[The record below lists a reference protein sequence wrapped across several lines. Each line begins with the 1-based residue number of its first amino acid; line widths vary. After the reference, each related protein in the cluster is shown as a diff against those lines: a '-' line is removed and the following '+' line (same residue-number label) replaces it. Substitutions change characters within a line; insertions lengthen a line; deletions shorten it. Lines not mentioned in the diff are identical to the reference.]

1 MKTIQQVFII
11 SALTILSIS
20 NAFGQS
26 EELIKF
32 LNAYKTSEFN
42 ESKKIIQDYSF
53 NVNATYTMSE
63 YSSVNGLL
71 FETDIPEVKG
81 YKAIINCKLENN
93 SHQFADKRMMVVMYF
108 DKERKRWAVFAIREV
123 IDATNEYNI
132 AKNDVEA
139 NKFYT
144 KKEFVYRGLAYWCMM
159 AGKLQDAKKYI
170 ELGLTEA
177 KSNNNSTFTTNIDL
191 ILKAI
196 Q

>member
-20 NAFGQS
+20 NAFGQT
-26 EELIKF
+26 EELKKF
-32 LNAYKTSEFN
+32 LDAYKTSEFD
-42 ESKKIIQDYSF
+42 ESKKIIQDLSF
-53 NVNATYTMSE
+53 NVVATYTMSE

-81 YKAIINCKLENN
+81 YKAIINCKLENE
-93 SHQFADKRMMVVMYF
+93 SHQFTDKRMMVVMYF
-108 DKERKRWAVFAIREV
+108 DKERKKWVVFGIREV

-132 AKNDVEA
+132 SKNDVEA

-144 KKEFVYRGLAYWCMM
+144 KKEFVYRNLAYWCMM

-170 ELGLTEA
+170 ELGITEA
-177 KSNNNSTFTTNIDL
+177 KSNNNSEFTTNVDM

>member
-93 SHQFADKRMMVVMYF
+93 SHQFAV
-108 DKERKRWAVFAIREV
+108 
-123 IDATNEYNI
+123 
-132 AKNDVEA
+132 
-139 NKFYT
+139 
-144 KKEFVYRGLAYWCMM
+144 
-159 AGKLQDAKKYI
+159 
-170 ELGLTEA
+170 
-177 KSNNNSTFTTNIDL
+177 SSH
-191 ILKAI
+191 
-196 Q
+196 

>member
-20 NAFGQS
+20 NAFGQT
-26 EELIKF
+26 EELKMF
-32 LNAYKTSEFN
+32 LDAYKTSEFD
-42 ESKKIIQDYSF
+42 ESKKILQNYSF
-53 NVNATYTMSE
+53 NVSANYTMSE
-63 YSSVNGLL
+63 YSSINGLL
-71 FETDIPEVKG
+71 FETDIPGVKG
-81 YKAIINCKLENN
+81 YKVIVNCKLENN
-93 SHQFADKRMMVVMYF
+93 SHQFTDNRMMVVMYF
-108 DKERKRWAVFAIREV
+108 DKERNKWAVFAIREV

-144 KKEFVYRGLAYWCMM
+144 KKEFVYKGLAYWCMM

-170 ELGLTEA
+170 ELGITEA
-177 KSNNNSTFTTNIDL
+177 KLNNNSSFTTNIDT